1 MGEVVCIGTHHL
13 GFEFYSRLQIL
24 LVNANSL
31 ADDRKCELNRG
42 VCKRYNIHLS
52 DTGRLF
58 DGVLELRYQLELWR
72 FPVDQNANIDITHRS
87 WIAIHLRAK
96 KICKLDFWELFQDG
110 LNLENEPFA
119 IHDD

>member
-1 MGEVVCIGTHHL
+1 
-13 GFEFYSRLQIL
+13 
-24 LVNANSL
+24 VNANTFV
-31 ADDRKCELNRG
+31 DDRKCELDRG
-42 VCKRYNIHLS
+42 FRAGYDIHLS
-52 DTGRLF
+52 DTGCLL

-72 FPVDQNANIDITHRS
+72 IPVDQNANIDVAHWP

-110 LNLENEPFA
+110 LNLENEPFT